1 MFAVDAKD
9 LTKTFRS
16 GWLGR
21 RRKEALRG
29 ASLQVPSGAIFG
41 LLGPNGAGKTTL
53 LSILATLLLPDSGTA
68 TILGHDVVR
77 EAGAIRRRLNM
88 ASGNASFVWSLRP
101 PEVLIFYGGLY
112 GLWGRRLRM
121 KVDQLIVQCE
131 LGPYAKTEYNALST
145 GIKQR
150 LAMAKALL
158 NDPEVLFLDEPTLG
172 LDPDVSIRLRAQ
184 IAALRRE
191 RGTTIILTTHYMR
204 EAEELCDQIAFI
216 KDGRILA
223 QGTADELKRQIRIGD
238 VIALRLDPFLALD
251 AKMTAFILV
260 GTVALSTVQVCQL
273 DVAYAVLFDIWSKSM
288 KHQFLTPIGIRHL
301 AIGSWIVGVARG
313 VTVFLLMAM
322 IGTWAFRFDFVGAG
336 PGSLALF
343 LIGCFLCSLIIGLLV
358 CSLVLL
364 FGTRAETS
372 AWAAVNFVVMLSGI
386 YYPISVLPG
395 WAQGVAAGIPLT
407 YFLDAFRQGYGFEPH
422 FAHAW
427 LKCFALT
434 GRHLV
439 LAHRCLASAI
449 TRSRRTGLLLKLSE

>member
-101 PEVLIFYGGLY
+101 PEVLTFYGGLY
-112 GLWGRRLRM
+112 GLWGRRLRRR
-121 KVDQLIVQCE
+121 VDELIEQCE
-131 LGPYAKTEYNALST
+131 LGAHAKTEYHARST
-145 GIKQR
+145 GLKQR
-150 LAMAKALL
+150 LALAKALL

-204 EAEELCDQIAFI
+204 EAEELCDEIAFI
-216 KDGRILA
+216 KAGRILA

-238 VIALRLDPFLALD
+238 VISLRLDPVVPQGLAELPGILQAHTREEHIDITVD
-251 AKMTAFILV
+251 AVDKRLPEILRWLHEQGV
-260 GTVALSTVQVCQL
+260 LVRDCQVHEAEL
-273 DVAYAVLFDIWSKSM
+273 EEVFVE
-288 KHQFLTPIGIRHL
+288 R
-301 AIGSWIVGVARG
+301 ARG
-313 VTVFLLMAM
+313 R
-322 IGTWAFRFDFVGAG
+322 GGEGARAGNLVRRGGAHLGVRPPQRDHG
-336 PGSLALF
+336 P
-343 LIGCFLCSLIIGLLV
+343 
-358 CSLVLL
+358 
-364 FGTRAETS
+364 
-372 AWAAVNFVVMLSGI
+372 
-386 YYPISVLPG
+386 
-395 WAQGVAAGIPLT
+395 AQHIL
-407 YFLDAFRQGYGFEPH
+407 
-422 FAHAW
+422 
-427 LKCFALT
+427 
-434 GRHLV
+434 
-439 LAHRCLASAI
+439 
-449 TRSRRTGLLLKLSE
+449 